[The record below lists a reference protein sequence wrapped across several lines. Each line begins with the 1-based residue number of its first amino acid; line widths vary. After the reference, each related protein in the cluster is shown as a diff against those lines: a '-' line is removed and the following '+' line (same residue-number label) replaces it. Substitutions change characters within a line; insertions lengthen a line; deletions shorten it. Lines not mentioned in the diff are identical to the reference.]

1 MADDYYAVLGVER
14 TATADDIKRAY
25 RRLAHQHHPDKKSGD
40 EEKFKK
46 INAAYEILSDEQKRA
61 QYDRFGNTFDGASPF
76 GGSSPFGNSGF
87 NINVEDFG
95 PFADIFGDMFGGAR
109 RQGRRHGHD
118 IAIDLT
124 LDFIESA
131 TELKKGISFRAYQ
144 TCARCRGNGAEPG
157 TAIKTCSTCQGA
169 GTVNHSQQTPF
180 GVFATRRP
188 CPECRGEGKHPEK
201 VCTECR
207 GEGRILQNSTTTVT
221 IPAGIADGQTMQLTG
236 KGEAAAHA
244 GTPGDLLVTVHV
256 RPHRELKRQG
266 DDVLSKTVISFIDAS
281 LGTSVPITTLTGK
294 EHVSIPA
301 GTQPG
306 SEIRLP
312 GKGFPNIHGRGR
324 GDHRLMIIVEIPKK
338 LSGQQKKILEDFRG
352 AKKRRF
358 F

>member
-25 RRLAHQHHPDKKSGD
+25 RKLAHQHHPDKAGGN
-40 EEKFKK
+40 EEEFKK
-46 INAAYEILSDEQKRA
+46 INAAYEVLSDEQKRT
-61 QYDRFGNTFDGASPF
+61 QYDRFGDG
-76 GGSSPFGNSGF
+76 GGGF
-87 NINVEDFG
+87 NINVDDFG
-95 PFADIFGDMFGGAR
+95 PFADIFGDMFGGGAR
-109 RQGRRHGHD
+109 RQGRRRGRD

-124 LDFIESA
+124 IDFLESA
-131 TELKKGISFRAYQ
+131 KELNKEITFRAYQ
-144 TCARCRGNGAEPG
+144 TCDRCHGNGAEPG
-157 TAIKTCSTCQGA
+157 TSITTCATCHGE

-188 CPECRGEGKHPEK
+188 CPKCHGEGKRSEK
-201 VCTECR
+201 VCADCH
-207 GEGRILQNSTTTVT
+207 GEGRTLQSHTETVT

-236 KGEAAAHA
+236 RGEAAAK
-244 GTPGDLLVTVHV
+244 GGIPGDLLLTIHV
-256 RPHRELKRQG
+256 RSHRELKRKD
-266 DDVLSKTVISFIDAS
+266 DDVVSKTVISFIDAA
-281 LGTSVPITTLTGK
+281 LGTSVPVTTLTGK

-312 GKGFPNIHGRGR
+312 GKGFPNVHGRGQ
-324 GDHRLMIIVEIPKK
+324 GDHRLTVIVDIPKK
-338 LSGQQKKILEDFRG
+338 LSGPQKKLLEDFRG